1 MEGRKDVPYCMYCA
15 SMLLYFTRV
24 SYQCHS
30 GGCELVS
37 DVKIFA
43 GHDFQF
49 FIIMVTLRLSY
60 TCFYQDECPAYAG
73 IQGFSDYKCKA
84 SKAVLTAEQICFK
97 NVVMSY
103 MFRIGEPS
111 NASLLSLWHS
121 CVHL

>member
-1 MEGRKDVPYCMYCA
+1 MCMEGRKDVPYCMYCA

-60 TCFYQDECPAYAG
+60 ALLMW
-73 IQGFSDYKCKA
+73 GFKGFP
-84 SKAVLTAEQICFK
+84 TT
-97 NVVMSY
+97 
-103 MFRIGEPS
+103 
-111 NASLLSLWHS
+111 NAKLRRRY
-121 CVHL
+121 